1 MVNILAMDIMRI
13 NVNGLCVVAR
23 KTKYQMFNALFTAT
37 KNAKIILYK
46 ICKTDFL
53 SATPYFEDDV
63 YS

>member
-1 MVNILAMDIMRI
+1 MIMIMVNILAME
-13 NVNGLCVVAR
+13 AR

-37 KNAKIILYK
+37 NNAKIILYK

-53 SATPYFEDDV
+53 STTPYFEDDV